1 MILYEAGVAI
11 KELVFDATGTDKLN
25 WFSVGKLTSSP
36 WTDLTSQPR
45 NYFTIQGDYHA
56 DGSGYRSFF
65 ISRSYGGC
73 PSDDGW
79 MATTQNTGWCSWDS
93 TYKNK
98 VVYSSLST
106 YTNWNSNGEARWCS
120 IFRLASP
127 RLAPWRFRASLFF
140 RSSLDGL
147 QEKIGTARSLD
158 VLILFW
164 LVQPLF
170 YWING
175 LKGHCHAWNVIFYK
189 SGL

>member
-1 MILYEAGVAI
+1 MVLYEGGAAK
-11 KELVFDATGTDKLN
+11 KELVFDASGTDKLN
-25 WFSVGKLTSSP
+25 WFSAEKLTTSP

-106 YTNWNSNGEARWCS
+106 YTNWNSNGTGLSYVLIEVHNIKSSTS
-120 IFRLASP
+120 IVMGYEYVFLVKSFFRLFLRNA
-127 RLAPWRFRASLFF
+127 L
-140 RSSLDGL
+140 
-147 QEKIGTARSLD
+147 
-158 VLILFW
+158 
-164 LVQPLF
+164 
-170 YWING
+170 
-175 LKGHCHAWNVIFYK
+175 
-189 SGL
+189 